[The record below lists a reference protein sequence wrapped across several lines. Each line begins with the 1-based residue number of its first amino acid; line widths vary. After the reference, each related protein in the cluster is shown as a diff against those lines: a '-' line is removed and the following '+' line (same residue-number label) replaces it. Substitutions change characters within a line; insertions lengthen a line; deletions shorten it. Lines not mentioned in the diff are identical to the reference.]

1 VAKRIDKLEKK
12 LILNTFITF
21 FLAIVIF
28 LIQSVFLNFSS
39 LLLRNPWAL
48 FILSWDLS
56 VFFNVRIYL
65 KLSVFFNVR
74 IYLKEWD
81 EAWRMRRL

>member
-1 VAKRIDKLEKK
+1 MAKRIDKLEKK

-21 FLAIVIF
+21 FLAIMIF
-28 LIQSVFLNFSS
+28 LIESVFLNFSS
-39 LLLRNPWAL
+39 LLLRNPWVL
-48 FILSWDLS
+48 FILSWD
-56 VFFNVRIYL
+56 
-65 KLSVFFNVR
+65 LSVFFNVR

>member
-1 VAKRIDKLEKK
+1 MAKRINDLEKK

-28 LIQSVFLNFSS
+28 LIESVLMNLSPFLS
-39 LLLRNPWAL
+39 RNPWAL
-48 FILSWDLS
+48 FIISWDVS
-56 VFFNVRIYL
+56 VFYNAREYL
-65 KLSVFFNVR
+65 KQ
-74 IYLKEWD
+74 WD